1 MTRSFLFRTSLIGS
15 CLVLAI
21 SVMAGCESAPPQ
33 RDLDVQRLERSLDQ
47 LANDR
52 RFGQLATA
60 ELERARTSVQ
70 ALRVSRAT
78 GPDAQTEIYVAE
90 RRVDAAWAAA
100 QARDM
105 ESQRQQLTQE
115 HNELLVRAAQRDAT
129 NARRELER
137 QRLMGQI
144 QAEES
149 ARIVQEAEQ
158 AKLDS
163 ERSAADADAARKV
176 AAQQKKIA
184 TAQARAAALSKKEAE
199 LTAAAAKSKAKS
211 KTKDGKNGN

>member
-1 MTRSFLFRTSLIGS
+1 MIRTVLIRGSVLLALSLFAA
-15 CLVLAI
+15 CQ
-21 SVMAGCESAPPQ
+21 SAPPQ
-33 RDLDVQRLERSLDQ
+33 RELDVQRLERSLDQ

-60 ELERARTSVQ
+60 ELERARSAIQVLRTSRMKG
-70 ALRVSRAT
+70 A
-78 GPDAQTEIYVAE
+78 DAMTEIYVAE

-105 ESQRQQLTQE
+105 ESQRQRLMQE
-115 HNELLVRAAQRDAT
+115 HNELLVRAAQRDAS

-149 ARIVQEAEQ
+149 ARIVQDAEEARLE
-158 AKLDS
+158 S
-163 ERSAADADAARKV
+163 ERASADADAARKV

-211 KTKDGKNGN
+211 KDKDSKKGN

>member
-1 MTRSFLFRTSLIGS
+1 MTSFAFRAAAL
-15 CLVLAI
+15 LAI
-21 SVMAGCESAPPQ
+21 AFVLAGCESAPPQ

-60 ELERARTSVQ
+60 ELERARASVQ
-70 ALRVSRAT
+70 ALRLNPAKGAEGMT
-78 GPDAQTEIYVAE
+78 QIYVAE
-90 RRVDAAWAAA
+90 RRIDAAWAAA

-105 ESQRQQLTQE
+105 EDQRVRLNQE
-115 HNELLVRAAQRDAT
+115 HNELLVRSAQRDAA

-137 QRLMGQI
+137 QRLLGQI

-149 ARIVQEAEQ
+149 ARIAQEAEE
-158 AKLDS
+158 ARMES
-163 ERSAADADAARKV
+163 ERAAADADAARKV

-184 TAQARAAALSKKEAE
+184 DAQARAAALSKKEAE
-199 LTAAAAKSKAKS
+199 LTAAAAKARAKA
-211 KTKDGKNGN
+211 KDGKKTD

>member
-1 MTRSFLFRTSLIGS
+1 MIRSILLRGL
-15 CLVLAI
+15 LLLALAA
-21 SVMAGCESAPPQ
+21 MAGCESAPPQ

-52 RFGQLATA
+52 RFGQLASA
-60 ELERARTSVQ
+60 ELERARIAVQ
-70 ALRVSRAT
+70 ALRISNAK
-78 GPDAQTEIYVAE
+78 GPDALGEIYVAE
-90 RRVDAAWAAA
+90 RNVDTAWAAA

-105 ESQRQQLTQE
+105 ENQRQQVTQE
-115 HNELLVRAAQRDAT
+115 HNELLVRAARRDAT

-149 ARIVQEAEQ
+149 ARIAQDAEEARMETEL
-158 AKLDS
+158 AT
-163 ERSAADADAARKV
+163 ADADAARNV

-184 TAQARAAALSKKEAE
+184 VAQARAAALSKKEAE
-199 LTAAAAKSKAKS
+199 LTAAAANSKAKAKA
-211 KTKDGKNGN
+211 KTGGK

>member
-1 MTRSFLFRTSLIGS
+1 MTRSILLRGFLLLI
-15 CLVLAI
+15 LAAI
-21 SVMAGCESAPPQ
+21 AGCESAPPQ

-60 ELERARTSVQ
+60 ELERARGAVQ
-70 ALRVSRAT
+70 ALRISNAK
-78 GPDAQTEIYVAE
+78 GPDAVSEIYVAE

-105 ESQRQQLTQE
+105 ENQRQQASQE
-115 HNELLVRAAQRDAT
+115 RNELLVRAAQRDAT

-149 ARIVQEAEQ
+149 ARIALDAEEARMET
-158 AKLDS
+158 
-163 ERSAADADAARKV
+163 ERATADADAARNV
-176 AAQQKKIA
+176 AAQQKKLA
-184 TAQARAAALSKKEAE
+184 AAQARAAALSKKEAE
-199 LTAAAAKSKAKS
+199 LTAAAAKSKAKA
-211 KTKDGKNGN
+211 KPKAGGK

>member
-1 MTRSFLFRTSLIGS
+1 MKTFAFRLGSLLALA
-15 CLVLAI
+15 LVL
-21 SVMAGCESAPPQ
+21 AGCESAPPQ

-60 ELERARTSVQ
+60 ELERARSAVQ
-70 ALRVSRAT
+70 ALRLSSAK
-78 GPDAQTEIYVAE
+78 GADAMTQIYVAE

-105 ESQRQQLTQE
+105 ESQRVQLNQE
-115 HNELLVRAAQRDAT
+115 HNELLVRSAQRDAA

-137 QRLMGQI
+137 QRLLGQI

-149 ARIVQEAEQ
+149 ERIARESEAVRLEG
-158 AKLDS
+158 
-163 ERSAADADAARKV
+163 ERAAADADAARKV

-184 TAQARAAALSKKEAE
+184 DAQARAAALSKKEAE
-199 LTAAAAKSKAKS
+199 LTAAAARARAKAKDAK
-211 KTKDGKNGN
+211 KTD

>member
-1 MTRSFLFRTSLIGS
+1 MMRSRSIRTSLVRAGLI
-15 CLVLAI
+15 LVVAT
-21 SVMAGCESAPPQ
+21 MTACESAPPQ

-60 ELERARTSVQ
+60 ELERARASVQ
-70 ALRVSRAT
+70 ALRTSRTKGA
-78 GPDAQTEIYVAE
+78 DAMTEIYVAE

-100 QARDM
+100 QSRDM
-105 ESQRQQLTQE
+105 ESQRQQLNQE
-115 HNELLVRAAQRDAT
+115 HNELLVRAAQRDAS
-129 NARRELER
+129 NARREMER

-149 ARIVQEAEQ
+149 ARIAQDAEEARLE
-158 AKLDS
+158 S

-211 KTKDGKNGN
+211 KTKDGN

>member
-1 MTRSFLFRTSLIGS
+1 MNGAIMLRGIVFLAVGL
-15 CLVLAI
+15 L
-21 SVMAGCESAPPQ
+21 AGCETAPPQ

-60 ELERARTSVQ
+60 ELERARGSVQ
-70 ALRVSRAT
+70 ALRISNAR
-78 GPDAQTEIYVAE
+78 GPDALSEIYVAE
-90 RRVDAAWAAA
+90 RKVDTAWAAA

-105 ESQRQQLTQE
+105 ENQRQQATQE
-115 HNELLVRAAQRDAT
+115 HNELLVRAAQRDAA
-129 NARRELER
+129 NARREMER

-149 ARIVQEAEQ
+149 ARIAQDAEEARMET
-158 AKLDS
+158 
-163 ERSAADADAARKV
+163 ERATADADAARNV

-184 TAQARAAALSKKEAE
+184 RAQARAAELSKKEAE
-199 LTAAAAKSKAKS
+199 LTAAAAKSKAKAKPKS
-211 KTKDGKNGN
+211 GDK

>member
-1 MTRSFLFRTSLIGS
+1 MTPSILFRGLLLLT
-15 CLVLAI
+15 LATL
-21 SVMAGCESAPPQ
+21 AGCESAPPQ

-60 ELERARTSVQ
+60 ELERARGAVQ
-70 ALRVSRAT
+70 GLRISSAK
-78 GPDAQTEIYVAE
+78 GPDALSEIYVAE
-90 RRVDAAWAAA
+90 RKVDTAWAAA

-105 ESQRQQLTQE
+105 ENQRQQVSQE
-115 HNELLVRAAQRDAT
+115 HNELLVRAARRDAT

-149 ARIVQEAEQ
+149 ARIVLDAEEARME
-158 AKLDS
+158 S
-163 ERSAADADAARKV
+163 ERSAADADAARNV
-176 AAQQKKIA
+176 AAQQKRIA
-184 TAQARAAALSKKEAE
+184 TAQARAAALAKKEAE
-199 LTAAAAKSKAKS
+199 LTAAAAKSKPKAKP
-211 KTKDGKNGN
+211 KTGDK

>member
-1 MTRSFLFRTSLIGS
+1 MSRSILFRGLLLLT
-15 CLVLAI
+15 LAGLT
-21 SVMAGCESAPPQ
+21 GCESAPPQ

-60 ELERARTSVQ
+60 ELERARGTVQ
-70 ALRVSRAT
+70 ALRISNAK
-78 GPDAQTEIYVAE
+78 GPDALSEIYVAE
-90 RRVDAAWAAA
+90 RKVDTAWAAA

-105 ESQRQQLTQE
+105 ENQRQQTNQE
-115 HNELLVRAAQRDAT
+115 HNELLVRAARRDAT

-149 ARIVQEAEQ
+149 ARIAQDAEEARMET
-158 AKLDS
+158 
-163 ERSAADADAARKV
+163 ERATADADAARNV
-176 AAQQKKIA
+176 AAQQKRIA
-184 TAQARAAALSKKEAE
+184 RAQARAAALSKKEAE
-199 LTAAAAKSKAKS
+199 LTAAAAKSKAKA
-211 KTKDGKNGN
+211 KPKDGGGK

>member
-1 MTRSFLFRTSLIGS
+1 MMSRTLLRCSLLLAVGMTLG
-15 CLVLAI
+15 
-21 SVMAGCESAPPQ
+21 GCESAPPQ

-60 ELERARTSVQ
+60 ELERARSSVQ
-70 ALRVSRAT
+70 ALRTSAAK
-78 GPDAQTEIYVAE
+78 GADAMTQIYVAE

-105 ESQRQQLTQE
+105 ESQRVQVNQE
-115 HNELLVRAAQRDAT
+115 HNELLVRSAQRDAA

-137 QRLMGQI
+137 QRLLGQI

-149 ARIVQEAEQ
+149 ARIAQDAEL
-158 AKLDS
+158 ARIEG
-163 ERSAADADAARKV
+163 ERAAADADAARKV

-184 TAQARAAALSKKEAE
+184 DAQARAAALSKKEAE
-199 LTAAAAKSKAKS
+199 LTAAAAKSRAKAKDAK
-211 KTKDGKNGN
+211 KTD